1 MITLKQFLTIIGES
15 VAEIADYSTVGRMG
29 DQGTIGVTFSW
40 QVPEAEKPIR
50 AGTFARRCLPHLSRR
65 EIGQAI
71 RDRLFRVHGK
81 TVKKGDQLSAGNRLD
96 FVGPPSWLA
105 VRPVPNERLRVPI
118 VYEDPALLIVDKPAG
133 LAVHGFSARTDNTL
147 ANFLAAQ
154 RAALLEVGKSRWE
167 PGMVHRLD
175 RETSGLVVIAKTPE
189 TFDHLRRQFRE
200 RKVEKIYLALVWG
213 ESRAEGVIDFPL
225 AHDPR
230 DKKRMRA
237 MTNAPREKGLRT
249 WQATTRY
256 RKICATG
263 GLSLLEVEMATG
275 VTHQIRV
282 HLANIGHPI
291 VGDRLYGDPQAETF
305 ALQRH
310 FLHAWKLRF
319 DHPTESR
326 KISFEVSPPEELRAV
341 LARLDMK
348 V

>member
-1 MITLKQFLTIIGES
+1 M
-15 VAEIADYSTVGRMG
+15 A
-29 DQGTIGVTFSW
+29 DQGTTGVTASW

-50 AGTFARRCLPHLSRR
+50 AGAFARRCLPHLSRR
-65 EIGQAI
+65 EIEQAI
-71 RDRLFRVHGK
+71 RDRLFRVNGK

-237 MTNAPREKGLRT
+237 MTERGARKRIKNLASHHSVSQDLRDRRLVFAGSRNGNRCHASDPSSSRE
-249 WQATTRY
+249 Y
-256 RKICATG
+256 RSSDRRRS
-263 GLSLLEVEMATG
+263 SLWRSTSG
-275 VTHQIRV
+275 
-282 HLANIGHPI
+282 N
-291 VGDRLYGDPQAETF
+291 
-305 ALQRH
+305 
-310 FLHAWKLRF
+310 
-319 DHPTESR
+319 
-326 KISFEVSPPEELRAV
+326 LRAPTA
-341 LARLDMK
+341 LFACLEIAIRSSHGESGD
-348 V
+348 